1 MKTLIV
7 FLGLLLLVTPSFS
20 QDDDFEKPNYKKIE
34 KAISKKKSELYYP
47 KLMERF
53 LNSDWSMSLE
63 ERRHLYYGFIYE
75 PNYSPY
81 GNSDYNDSIKPLLQM
96 KDHDTTHLLEIIRL
110 SDLIML
116 DKPFD
121 LDAINYKLY
130 ALDEL
135 GREAAFEKCIH
146 QFRIIVDAIMSSGNG
161 LEDNTAFYVIYI
173 SHEYDLLNILDF
185 QFGGQQSLIGTNDY
199 LKVAENEQDV
209 EGLYFDVSPCLN
221 HLNSMFSD

>member
-1 MKTLIV
+1 LIV
-7 FLGLLLLVTPSFS
+7 FLGTLRIVSMSSFA
-20 QDDDFEKPNYKKIE
+20 QDDEFEKPNYKKIE
-34 KAISKKKSELYYP
+34 KAIKKKKSDLHYP
-47 KLMERF
+47 RLMERF

-81 GNSDYNDSIKPLLQM
+81 GNSDYVDSIKPLLQM
-96 KDHDTTHLLEIIRL
+96 EDHDTTQLMEILRL
-110 SDLIML
+110 ADSIMS

-161 LEDNTAFYVIYI
+161 LEDKTAFYVIYI
-173 SHEYDLLNILDF
+173 SHEYDILNILDF
-185 QFGGQQSLIGTNDY
+185 SFGGQQSLIGTNDY
-199 LKVAENEQDV
+199 LKVAENEQKI